1 MQEQD
6 FKNHGE
12 ESFFLENFNIDRVF
26 NSIERADYLFLYYI
40 RVCAENSE
48 KSGAAYLSTLAQAM
62 RLQIPELSK
71 AVEKLQDKGYV
82 LWMTDNEAG
91 RTYVQLTSKAIELM
105 ADEKR
110 RMRESYRRIREEIGE
125 EELSQMI
132 RTMKKVTA
140 ILKGEDL

>member
-1 MQEQD
+1 
-6 FKNHGE
+6 
-12 ESFFLENFNIDRVF
+12 
-26 NSIERADYLFLYYI
+26 
-40 RVCAENSE
+40 
-48 KSGAAYLSTLAQAM
+48 M

-91 RTYVQLTSKAIELM
+91 KTYVQLTSKAIELM

-110 RMRESYRRIREEIGE
+110 RMRESYRRIREEISE
-125 EELSQMI
+125 EELSQMV